1 MKDSKNQII
10 RSMKSYEKGGSS
22 DDPCIEEYIAE
33 DGKKKKRR
41 RPKCGKTKTFRVR
54 SNEEKLGLGA
64 KIVAGAGAVGLGIA
78 ELTNKTVSNMF
89 KKKQEKGGIIKTK
102 K

>member
-10 RSMKSYEKGGSS
+10 RSMKSYETEGSS
-22 DDPCIEEYIAE
+22 DDPCMEEYMAA
-33 DGKKKKRR
+33 DGKRRKRR
-41 RPKCGKTKTFRVR
+41 RSNCGKTKTIRVR
-54 SNEEKLGLGA
+54 SAGEKLGLGA
-64 KIVAGAGAVGLGIA
+64 KILAGVGTLGLGIA

-89 KKKQEKGGIIKTK
+89 KQKKGGIIKTK

>member
-1 MKDSKNQII
+1 MIHSKNQMI
-10 RSMKSYEKGGSS
+10 RSKKSYEVGGVS
-22 DDPCIEEYIAE
+22 DDECMETVMV
-33 DGKKKKRR
+33 DGWPKRRR

-54 SNEEKLGLGA
+54 NTGEKLGLGA
-64 KIVAGAGAVGLGIA
+64 KILAGAGTVGLGIA

-89 KKKQEKGGIIKTK
+89 KKKQKKGGIIKTK

>member
-10 RSMKSYEKGGSS
+10 RSMKSYETGGSS
-22 DDPCIEEYIAE
+22 DDSCMETVMV
-33 DGKKKKRR
+33 DGWPKRRR

-54 SNEEKLGLGA
+54 SAGEKLGLGA
-64 KIVAGAGAVGLGIA
+64 KIIAGVGTLGLGVA

-89 KKKQEKGGIIKTK
+89 NKKQKKGGIIKTK

>member
-10 RSMKSYEKGGSS
+10 RSMCSYEKGGSS
-22 DDPCIEEYIAE
+22 DDPCMETVMV
-33 DGKKKKRR
+33 DGWPKRRR

-54 SNEEKLGLGA
+54 SAGEKLGLGA
-64 KIVAGAGAVGLGIA
+64 KIAAGAGAVGLGIA

-89 KKKQEKGGIIKTK
+89 KKKQKKGGIIKTK

>member
-10 RSMKSYEKGGSS
+10 RSIKSYETGGSS
-22 DDPCIEEYIAE
+22 DDPCMETVMV
-33 DGKKKKRR
+33 DGWPKRR
-41 RPKCGKTKTFRVR
+41 RKKKCGAGKTKRVY
-54 SNEEKLGLGA
+54 SAGEKLGLGA
-64 KIVAGAGAVGLGIA
+64 KIAAGAGAVGLGIA

-89 KKKQEKGGIIKTK
+89 KKKQKKGGIIKTK

>member
-1 MKDSKNQII
+1 
-10 RSMKSYEKGGSS
+10 MKSYETGGSS
-22 DDPCIEEYIAE
+22 DDPCIETVMV
-33 DGKKKKRR
+33 DGWPKRRR

-78 ELTNKTVSNMF
+78 ELTNKTVSNML

>member
-1 MKDSKNQII
+1 MIHSKNQMI
-10 RSMKSYEKGGSS
+10 RSKKSYEVGGVS
-22 DDPCIEEYIAE
+22 DDECMETVMV
-33 DGKKKKRR
+33 DGWPKRRR

-54 SNEEKLGLGA
+54 NTGEKLGLGA
-64 KIVAGAGAVGLGIA
+64 KIAAGAGAIGLGIA

-89 KKKQEKGGIIKTK
+89 KKKQKKGGIIKTK

>member
-1 MKDSKNQII
+1 MIHSKNQMI
-10 RSMKSYEKGGSS
+10 RSKKSYEVGGVS
-22 DDPCIEEYIAE
+22 DDECMETVMV
-33 DGKKKKRR
+33 DGWPKRRR

-54 SNEEKLGLGA
+54 SAGEKLGLGA
-64 KIVAGAGAVGLGIA
+64 KIAAGAGAVGLGIA

-89 KKKQEKGGIIKTK
+89 KKKQKKGGIIKTK